1 MKQQLKHILVRQW
14 LLFTSVF
21 IFMFLLAMFFFMFIF
36 EDNSNDKA
44 VSTVAEM
51 LAQQDEMTY
60 VPNNFALYAH
70 KQVPVEFL
78 QVVEKMQLNQVQEFE
93 VYHLL
98 LFTSQVN
105 NQPWLLVY
113 DTSGHKTVWGVS
125 DKILLLLSPL
135 IMLFLLIAY
144 LLAKRFTKTISSNL
158 EGLLNNVRAAAT
170 PSELVA
176 YAKQQKID
184 EFSAMALQHA
194 DIWQQKLDL
203 IENEKNALAYLSH
216 EMRTPLQVI
225 QSSTELIGI
234 DQNNH
239 GALERLAR
247 AVTRLS
253 RLSTSIL
260 WLMGKTDSCEPM
272 CCQVNVICAPLLEEF
287 TLLATAKQQSV
298 ELQQSADFVLAA
310 PDEVV
315 ETLLSSV
322 ILNAIQH
329 GCACTIKVQITE
341 QNLVVE
347 NQLTNSSQTP
357 GFGIGMALALKL
369 AEKFKLSITHQII
382 AESGMGESTMRVVIS
397 GIDQNTSAINAI

>member
-1 MKQQLKHILVRQW
+1 
-14 LLFTSVF
+14 
-21 IFMFLLAMFFFMFIF
+21 
-36 EDNSNDKA
+36 
-44 VSTVAEM
+44 
-51 LAQQDEMTY
+51 
-60 VPNNFALYAH
+60 
-70 KQVPVEFL
+70 
-78 QVVEKMQLNQVQEFE
+78 
-93 VYHLL
+93 
-98 LFTSQVN
+98 
-105 NQPWLLVY
+105 
-113 DTSGHKTVWGVS
+113 
-125 DKILLLLSPL
+125 LSPL

-347 NQLTNSSQTP
+347 NQLTNSSQTS